1 MSVDYDIFEG
11 VISQY
16 IDRHGKCRMLTY
28 ENGVS
33 LMTSPL
39 PPIDMKVTD
48 EYSTTNFRTAFEFV
62 KKKNLV
68 LSELDGI
75 PETGVIQGL
84 WVKPRSINGGIEYG
98 YIPVE
103 IENISSQ
110 IRGTPLE
117 KVTFSSLTIND
128 PMRTNTSSELKEFL
142 FYKKLTSYLLQF
154 TYLEY
159 SLNPK
164 RFEQHLAAP
173 RSSSEMIS
181 SDDIYIV
188 DPDHSYGNGKTL
200 DGIFP
205 RVLDIGDETFYS
217 GGRIIVPS
225 EDIKERLIYNLRLQL
240 INNPVP
246 IVNFALDNRVR
257 GKYQSIFD
265 FRKAQQQLIFMSRG
279 SLEMWKNQDKNSEH
293 VLQQKFLPPEEMNPY
308 FYQNSELNSGR
319 PVIIQNNE
327 GGILED
333 AVTVSRMWTYS
344 RINIGNEFHLVTGSN
359 DNFTY
364 RIYEETGGFD
374 VEEGEGM
381 VIRYPDG
388 RCGSILPL

>member
-1 MSVDYDIFEG
+1 MSIDYDIFEG

-16 IDRHGKCRMLTY
+16 IDHHGKCRMLTY
-28 ENGVS
+28 DDGVS

-48 EYSTTNFRTAFEFV
+48 EYSTTTFQVAINFIR
-62 KKKNLV
+62 KKNLI

-84 WVKPRSINGGIEYG
+84 WVRPRSINGGIEYG

-103 IENISSQ
+103 IEDVSKSIRDLQGSNSLGDLNLQNI
-110 IRGTPLE
+110 
-117 KVTFSSLTIND
+117 TFSSLTIND

-164 RFEQHLAAP
+164 KFDNP
-173 RSSSEMIS
+173 N
-181 SDDIYIV
+181 DVYIV
-188 DPDHSYGNGKTL
+188 IPEHSYNFNSQTAT
-200 DGIFP
+200 DNIFP
-205 RVLDIGDETFYS
+205 RTLEIGDPRFYS
-217 GGRIIVPS
+217 NGRLIVPS
-225 EDIKERLIYNLRLQL
+225 EDIKERLVYNLQIQL
-240 INNPVP
+240 LNNPIP

-257 GKYQSIFD
+257 NKYQSIFD
-265 FRKAQQQLIFMSRG
+265 FRKAQHQLIFMSRE
-279 SLEMWKNQDKNSEH
+279 SLVEWKNQEKNDEH
-293 VLQQKFLPPEEMNPY
+293 ILQLKLAPPEETQPY
-308 FYQNSELNSGR
+308 FYQNSEINAGR

-327 GGILED
+327 GGIIQD
-333 AVTVSRMWTYS
+333 AITISRMWTRS
-344 RINIGNEFHLVTGSN
+344 RINIGNDFDLATGTN
-359 DNFTY
+359 EGFTY
-364 RIYEETGGFD
+364 RIYEESKGFD
-374 VEEGEGM
+374 FEDGEGM
-381 VIRYPDG
+381 LIQYPDG